1 MKRFFQIIISEKD
14 ILVSTTS
21 KGDHQAQ
28 TEQTTPI
35 HVCRCRCKLTRYTNW
50 KVTDK
55 EEIKRDIEN
64 TLLVDKRAT
73 SAFLKTK
80 ISAPDD
86 RIAAKTV
93 GFAGI
98 LFIVLPLAFI
108 VMFDCVRI

>member
-1 MKRFFQIIISEKD
+1 M
-14 ILVSTTS
+14 STTS

-35 HVCRCRCKLTRYTNW
+35 HVCRCRCKLARHTNW

-73 SAFLKTK
+73 SAFLNTK
-80 ISAPDD
+80 RSAPDD

-108 VMFDCVRI
+108 VMLDCVRI

>member
-1 MKRFFQIIISEKD
+1 M
-14 ILVSTTS
+14 STTS
-21 KGDHQAQ
+21 KGDQQEQ

-35 HVCRCRCKLTRYTNW
+35 HECRCRCKLVRYTNW

-55 EEIKRDIEN
+55 EDIKRDIEN

-86 RIAAKTV
+86 RISAKTV
-93 GFAGI
+93 GFVGI
-98 LFIVLPLAFI
+98 ICMVLPLAFI
-108 VMFDCVRI
+108 VMLDCVRI

>member
-1 MKRFFQIIISEKD
+1 M
-14 ILVSTTS
+14 STTS
-21 KGDHQAQ
+21 KGDQQAQ

-35 HVCRCRCKLTRYTNW
+35 HVCRCRCKLARYTNW

-93 GFAGI
+93 GFVGI
-98 LFIVLPLAFI
+98 IFMVLPLAFI
-108 VMFDCVRI
+108 VMLDCVRI